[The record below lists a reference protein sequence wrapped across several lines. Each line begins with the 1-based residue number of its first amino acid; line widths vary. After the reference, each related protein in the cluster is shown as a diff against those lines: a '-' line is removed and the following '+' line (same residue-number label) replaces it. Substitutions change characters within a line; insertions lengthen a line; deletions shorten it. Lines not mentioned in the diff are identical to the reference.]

1 MRRHVLNPSPASQEH
16 AYGATLGEEW
26 LRPLVSSLVSEA
38 EALNGSSGEVILL
51 DLTGIETATA
61 SFLKA
66 TIIQLLRAGQRAA
79 SGELPVAAPSVP
91 ALPAWNIFPCV
102 VGLADDVREELVEV
116 LASQRLVCLEV
127 LAWDQTTLQKARL
140 HGTIERTHWDTLA
153 SLISA
158 VSGMTASQL
167 YEGHREEGIN
177 QTAWNNR
184 LSELFRL
191 RLVRRVRQG
200 RHWLYSSIAREVIRG

>member
-1 MRRHVLNPSPASQEH
+1 MRRHVLKPSPASTAH

-26 LRPLVSSLVSEA
+26 LQPLVASLVSEA
-38 EALNGSSGEVILL
+38 DTLAGSSGEVILL

-66 TIIQLLRAGQRAA
+66 TIIALLKAGQRAA
-79 SGELPVAAPSVP
+79 IGEQQLAGANVP

-102 VGLADDVREELVEV
+102 MGLAADVREELVEV
-116 LASQRLVCLEV
+116 LGSPRLVCLEV
-127 LAWDQTTLQKARL
+127 LEWDATTIHKARL
-140 HGTIERTHWDTLA
+140 HGTLERTLWDTLA

-158 VSGMTASQL
+158 PSGLTASQL
-167 YEGHREEGIN
+167 HESHREEGIN

-184 LSELFRL
+184 LSDLFRL